1 MSKAQ
6 LEKTKTKMKWSQ
18 PTLKHLRQD
27 SFLSEAGTIKM
38 ETVPATGDND
48 PVSRL
53 QLSGP
58 QTGPVMVFVKGQG
71 FLFNSLLDLDATFG

>member
-1 MSKAQ
+1 
-6 LEKTKTKMKWSQ
+6 
-18 PTLKHLRQD
+18 
-27 SFLSEAGTIKM
+27 M
-38 ETVPATGDND
+38 ETVPATEDND

-71 FLFNSLLDLDATFG
+71 FLFNSLLDLDTTFG